1 MFPVRAE
8 AVLWAGKTRVVTV
21 CPMVVLDG
29 VESVGDRLGTVRVAV
44 CDAVVKGS
52 VKPMDEEV
60 RAVSVMVGRPELC
73 VDGILCV
80 RVPVVSELTGVKEM
94 SVVDKLMVG

>member
-1 MFPVRAE
+1 MSP
-8 AVLWAGKTRVVTV
+8 L
-21 CPMVVLDG
+21 VVLDG

-73 VDGILCV
+73 VDGMVDV
-80 RVPVVSELTGVKEM
+80 RVLMVSIVAGVKEM

>member
-1 MFPVRAE
+1 MV
-8 AVLWAGKTRVVTV
+8 AVSPLVG
-21 CPMVVLDG
+21 LDG

-44 CDAVVKGS
+44 CDAVVKGA

-73 VDGILCV
+73 DDGIVCV
-80 RVPVVSELTGVKEM
+80 RIPAVPVLAAGKEM
-94 SVVDKLMVG
+94 

>member
-1 MFPVRAE
+1 MV
-8 AVLWAGKTRVVTV
+8 AVSPLVG
-21 CPMVVLDG
+21 LDG

-44 CDAVVKGS
+44 CDAVVKGA

-73 VDGILCV
+73 VDGMVDV
-80 RVPVVSELTGVKEM
+80 RRVLMVSVVAGGKEM
-94 SVVDKLMVG
+94 SVVDKLTVG

>member
-1 MFPVRAE
+1 MVPVSPL
-8 AVLWAGKTRVVTV
+8 VG
-21 CPMVVLDG
+21 LDG

-73 VDGILCV
+73 EDGIVCV
-80 RVPVVSELTGVKEM
+80 MVSAVPVLAGGKEM
-94 SVVDKLMVG
+94 SVVDKLTVG

>member
-1 MFPVRAE
+1 MSPLV
-8 AVLWAGKTRVVTV
+8 G
-21 CPMVVLDG
+21 LDG

-73 VDGILCV
+73 VDGMVDV
-80 RVPVVSELTGVKEM
+80 RVLMVSIVAGVKEM

>member
-1 MFPVRAE
+1 M
-8 AVLWAGKTRVVTV
+8 G
-21 CPMVVLDG
+21 LDG

-73 VDGILCV
+73 VDGMVDV
-80 RVPVVSELTGVKEM
+80 RVLMVSIVAGVKEM
-94 SVVDKLMVG
+94 SVVDKLTVG

>member
-1 MFPVRAE
+1 M
-8 AVLWAGKTRVVTV
+8 G
-21 CPMVVLDG
+21 LDG

-73 VDGILCV
+73 VDGMVDV
-80 RVPVVSELTGVKEM
+80 RVLMVSIVAGVKEM

>member
-1 MFPVRAE
+1 MSPLV
-8 AVLWAGKTRVVTV
+8 G
-21 CPMVVLDG
+21 LDG

-44 CDAVVKGS
+44 CDAVVKGT

-73 VDGILCV
+73 DDGIVCV
-80 RVPVVSELTGVKEM
+80 MVSSVSVLAGGKEM
-94 SVVDKLMVG
+94 SVVDKLTVG

>member
-1 MFPVRAE
+1 M
-8 AVLWAGKTRVVTV
+8 
-21 CPMVVLDG
+21 CPLVGLDG

-73 VDGILCV
+73 EDGMVDV
-80 RVPVVSELTGVKEM
+80 RVLMVSVVAGGKEV
-94 SVVDKLMVG
+94 SVVDKLTVG